1 MKRSELNKIMKD
13 AVEFIEKMNFKLPPF
28 VYWSS
33 DEWMTKGHEYDEI
46 RDNMLGW
53 DITDFGSGDYSKIG
67 LLMIT
72 LRNGNF
78 NDKKYIKTYAEK
90 LLIVKEKQITPFHF
104 HWSKM
109 EDIINRGGGNLIIQV
124 YNSTEDEE
132 MDRESPVK
140 IMSDGREY
148 EVAAGSLIKLMPGE
162 SLSIQPRMYH
172 KFWGEESKG
181 TILVGEVSKVNDDR
195 VDNRFY
201 EPTGRFP
208 EIVEDEKPLYLL
220 GNEYPEV
227 KE

>member
-1 MKRSELNKIMKD
+1 
-13 AVEFIEKMNFKLPPF
+13 
-28 VYWSS
+28 
-33 DEWMTKGHEYDEI
+33 
-46 RDNMLGW
+46 MLGW

-90 LLIVKEKQITPFHF
+90 LLIVKAKQITPFHF

-140 IMSDGREY
+140 VM
-148 EVAAGSLIKLMPGE
+148 
-162 SLSIQPRMYH
+162 
-172 KFWGEESKG
+172 
-181 TILVGEVSKVNDDR
+181 
-195 VDNRFY
+195 
-201 EPTGRFP
+201 
-208 EIVEDEKPLYLL
+208 
-220 GNEYPEV
+220 YPEV
-227 KE
+227 KQQ